1 MVDCNIVLVI
11 SLIFTL
17 SFIVINLNAPNFGI
31 NIYASSTNSQEWQN
45 SFKLEDCDLAS
56 NGANSYFILEPGYQ
70 LILEGQEDGAD
81 IQLKITVLDETKIV
95 NGTEA
100 RVVEERE
107 TEGGELTEVSKN
119 WFVVCKPSNDIFYLG
134 EEVDIYENGKVVDH
148 EGAWEA
154 GVKDAKLGL
163 IMSGKPEVG
172 MKYYQEIAPGV
183 AEDRAEVVGLDNV
196 LDTPAGKFDKVL
208 ETEETNALKP
218 DEKESK
224 FYAPGIGLIQ
234 EETLRLVKY
243 GNATLD

>member
-1 MVDCNIVLVI
+1 MVDCNTVLVI

-17 SFIVINLNAPNFGI
+17 SFIVINLNALNFGI

-107 TEGGELTEVSKN
+107 TEG
-119 WFVVCKPSNDIFYLG
+119 
-134 EEVDIYENGKVVDH
+134 ENGREREKWKFFKIQTLVRRR
-148 EGAWEA
+148 
-154 GVKDAKLGL
+154 
-163 IMSGKPEVG
+163 SGQIN
-172 MKYYQEIAPGV
+172 YI
-183 AEDRAEVVGLDNV
+183 
-196 LDTPAGKFDKVL
+196 
-208 ETEETNALKP
+208 LK
-218 DEKESK
+218 
-224 FYAPGIGLIQ
+224 I
-234 EETLRLVKY
+234 
-243 GNATLD
+243 

>member
-1 MVDCNIVLVI
+1 MVNYNTVLVI

-17 SFIVINLNAPNFGI
+17 SFILINLNALNFGI
-31 NIYASSTNSQEWQN
+31 NIYAGTANSQEWQD
-45 SFKLEDCDLAS
+45 SFKLEDCDLTS

-100 RVVEERE
+100 RIVEERE
-107 TEGGELTEVSKN
+107 TEGVELTEVSKN

-134 EEVDIYENGKVVDH
+134 EEVDIYENGEVVDH

-172 MKYYQEIAPGV
+172 MKYYQEIAPLV
-183 AEDRAEVVGLDNV
+183 AEDRAEVVGLDKV
-196 LDTPAGKFDKVL
+196 LDTPAGKFEKVL

-234 EETLRLVKY
+234 EETLKLVKY
-243 GNATLD
+243 GNATLI

>member
-1 MVDCNIVLVI
+1 MVDCNTVLVI

-17 SFIVINLNAPNFGI
+17 SFIVINLNALNFGI

-234 EETLRLVKY
+234 EETLKLVKY
-243 GNATLD
+243 GNATLN

>member
-1 MVDCNIVLVI
+1 MVNCNIVLVI
-11 SLIFTL
+11 SLICTL
-17 SFIVINLNAPNFGI
+17 SFIVINLNALNFGI

-234 EETLRLVKY
+234 EETLKLVKY
-243 GNATLD
+243 GNATLN

>member
-1 MVDCNIVLVI
+1 MVNCNTVLVI

-17 SFIVINLNAPNFGI
+17 SFIVINLNALNFGI
-31 NIYASSTNSQEWQN
+31 NIYAGTTNSQEWQD

-56 NGANSYFILEPGYQ
+56 NGANSYFILEPRYQ
-70 LILEGQEDGAD
+70 LILKGQEDGGD

-234 EETLRLVKY
+234 EETLKLVKY
-243 GNATLD
+243 GNATFN

>member
-1 MVDCNIVLVI
+1 MVDCNTVLVI

-17 SFIVINLNAPNFGI
+17 SFIVINLNALNFGI

-107 TEGGELTEVSKN
+107 TEDGELTEVSKN

-234 EETLRLVKY
+234 EETLKLVKY
-243 GNATLD
+243 GNATLN

>member
-1 MVDCNIVLVI
+1 MVNCNIVLVI
-11 SLIFTL
+11 SLICTL
-17 SFIVINLNAPNFGI
+17 SFIVINLNALNFGI
-31 NIYASSTNSQEWQN
+31 NIYASTTNGQEWQD

-134 EEVDIYENGKVVDH
+134 EEVDIYEDGKVVDH

-163 IMSGKPEVG
+163 IMSGKPETG

-183 AEDRAEVVGLDNV
+183 AEDRAEVVGLDKA
-196 LDTPAGKFDKVL
+196 LDTPAGKFEKVL

-234 EETLRLVKY
+234 EETLKLVKY
-243 GNATLD
+243 GNATLN

>member
-17 SFIVINLNAPNFGI
+17 SFIVINLNALNFGI

-45 SFKLEDCDLAS
+45 SFKLEDCELAS

-234 EETLRLVKY
+234 EETLKLVKY
-243 GNATLD
+243 GNATLN

>member
-1 MVDCNIVLVI
+1 MVDCNTVLVI

-17 SFIVINLNAPNFGI
+17 SFIVINLNALNFGI

-234 EETLRLVKY
+234 EETLKLVKY